1 MRAAGF
7 SEPGGPEVLRL
18 MELAMPEAGP
28 GQIRVR
34 VKAAGV
40 QPFDCA
46 LRAGWTPPGVT
57 GDLPRIP
64 GNEFAGVID
73 QIGDVATELDGAGG
87 SSGDAVAG
95 KVGDV
100 ATEPDGVGGSS
111 GDAVAGNV
119 GDVTTPQEAVV
130 GKRGDAVAGRG
141 GLTVGAEVLGFGR
154 LDAYAE
160 YIVVP
165 ADQVVVKPADM
176 PWEVAGGFSAGA
188 QTAHI
193 ALETLGVGKGDTVVI
208 HGAAGAVGTIAV
220 QLAVDR
226 GATVIG
232 TGRPA
237 NHEYLRELGA
247 VPVAYGEGLLD
258 RIREAAPDGVDAA
271 LDAAG
276 GDALVVSLALVA
288 DRNRILTLVEH
299 GKAAELGIRVTPPL
313 RSAARLAELAD
324 LHTRGRLRVHVRAT
338 YPLERAADAH
348 RDVETGH
355 GRGKVVIT
363 MD

>member
-1 MRAAGF
+1 
-7 SEPGGPEVLRL
+7 
-18 MELAMPEAGP
+18 MELATPEAGP
-28 GQIRVR
+28 GQVRVR

-46 LRAGWTPPGVT
+46 VRAGWTPPGVT
-57 GDLPRIP
+57 GDLPRVP

-73 QIGDVATELDGAGG
+73 QVGGAVTGQAAVGG
-87 SSGDAVAG
+87 TAGQEAVAG
-95 KVGDV
+95 Q
-100 ATEPDGVGGSS
+100 VGGAV
-111 GDAVAGNV
+111 GQEAVAGQV
-119 GDVTTPQEAVV
+119 GEAAGQGAVV
-130 GKRGDAVAGRG
+130 GASSDAMAGPG
-141 GLTVGAEVLGFGR
+141 GVTIGTEVLGFGR

-165 ADQVVVKPADM
+165 ADQVVVKPAGM

-193 ALETLGVGKGDTVVI
+193 ALETLGVGKGHTVVI

-237 NHEYLRELGA
+237 NHEYLRGLGA
-247 VPVAYGEGLLD
+247 IPVAYGEGLLE

-288 DRNRILTLVEH
+288 DRGRILTLVEH
-299 GKAAELGIRVTPPL
+299 GKAAELGIRVTPPS

-324 LHTRGRLRVHVRAT
+324 LHTRGQLRVHVRAT